1 MKVSAKTFAARTGFP
16 LKLIRRMC
24 RTGQLD
30 HWRIGRVYLLDE
42 EKTIAA
48 LEMYKAAAPAYT
60 PAREQNRCRSVK
72 TCNDDGY
79 TSRTARLKAMIKQR
93 KAAAAATATAK
104 AGSKPGGLNEPA
116 ICIIPQ

>member
-24 RTGQLD
+24 RTGQLE

-60 PAREQNRCRSVK
+60 PAREQNRCRNVK
-72 TCNDDGY
+72 PYNDGY

-104 AGSKPGGLNEPA
+104 AGSKPGGLNKPA
-116 ICIIPQ
+116 IRIIAQ